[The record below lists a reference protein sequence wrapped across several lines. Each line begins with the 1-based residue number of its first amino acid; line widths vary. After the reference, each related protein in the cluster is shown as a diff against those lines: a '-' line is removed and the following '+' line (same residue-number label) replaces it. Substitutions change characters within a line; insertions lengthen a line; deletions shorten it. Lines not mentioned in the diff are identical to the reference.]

1 MKSKTQIKLFLQ
13 EAKRIVRKNG
23 FILVP
28 RAATERFMAEWGI
41 DVEAVEGIILA
52 LSPEDCFDGPEPDRD
67 ARYAQQWTVA
77 EFAPEH
83 PRGRLYLKI
92 SISMRVDRCK
102 CLSVKLYSEES
113 K

>member
-1 MKSKTQIKLFLQ
+1 MKSKAQIKLFLQ

-23 FILVP
+23 FLLVP
-28 RAATERFMAEWGI
+28 RVATERFMAEWGI
-41 DVEAVEGIILA
+41 DVEDVEEMILA
-52 LSPEDCFDGPEPDRD
+52 LAPEDCFDGPEPDRD
-67 ARYAQQWTVA
+67 AHYAQHWTVA

-83 PRGRLYLKI
+83 PLGKLYLKI

-102 CLSVKLYSEES
+102 CLSVKLYHEEP

>member
-1 MKSKTQIKLFLQ
+1 MKSKAQVKLFLQ
-13 EAKRIVRKNG
+13 EAKRIIRKNG

-28 RAATERFMAEWGI
+28 RAATERFMAERGV
-41 DVEAVEGIILA
+41 DVETVEEIILA

-77 EFAPEH
+77 EFSPEH
-83 PRGRLYLKI
+83 PQGKLYLKI

-102 CLSVKLYSEES
+102 CLSVKLYSEEP